1 MNAKIGIVTVLYKS
15 ESVLPDFFQ
24 SLETQTYKNFVLYI
38 IDNKSPDNSLLLSEK
53 LKAKSTFE
61 TVIVANDDNYGIA
74 KGNNIGIVRALNDNC
89 DYILLSNNDVVFD
102 SKTLKILLGAQ
113 IEESADMVV
122 PKISFYDTN
131 LIWCA
136 GGRFNK
142 RTGWTNHLGYLE
154 NDNDKFNKKVRV
166 SYSPTCFMII
176 RKAVF
181 EDIGMMDENYFVY
194 WDDTDFVY
202 RALKN
207 GKTLWYIPNAN
218 IKHKESTSTGLKS
231 DFSIYYLHRNMV

>member
-1 MNAKIGIVTVLYKS
+1 MY
-15 ESVLPDFFQ
+15 
-24 SLETQTYKNFVLYI
+24 
-38 IDNKSPDNSLLLSEK
+38 
-53 LKAKSTFE
+53 
-61 TVIVANDDNYGIA
+61 
-74 KGNNIGIVRALNDNC
+74 
-89 DYILLSNNDVVFD
+89 
-102 SKTLKILLGAQ
+102 
-113 IEESADMVV
+113 
-122 PKISFYDTN
+122 
-131 LIWCA
+131 
-136 GGRFNK
+136 
-142 RTGWTNHLGYLE
+142 
-154 NDNDKFNKKVRV
+154 NDKFNKKVRV

-231 DFSIYYLHRNMV
+231 DFSIYYLHRNMVYFTLKNRNFIYALYIILENLTIHLFKNIFLWKFSQWKLGLKAFFDGAILSFNSKHNN